1 MCFIQFGPLK
11 PQPPRREAYGNNYD
25 RYLQDQERYQ
35 RALEAYYKDKM
46 KRRARNNAHSTAWMG
61 GAAASAAAGSGA
73 GGGGG
78 GGC

>member
-1 MCFIQFGPLK
+1 MCSILFGPLK

-25 RYLQDQERYQ
+25 RYLHDQERYQ
-35 RALEAYYKDKM
+35 RALEEFYKDKK
-46 KRRARNNAHSTAWMG
+46 KRRVRNAHCAAHSTAW
-61 GAAASAAAGSGA
+61 AGA